1 MKFNFDKKIVICFVS
16 VFILVICSVISL
28 VSFSNKKPI
37 VKDTKKITAT
47 VLGVEDGN
55 VTVQDKNK
63 VIYTFSIDDLKADIG
78 DSLLIEYTGVLNK
91 NSNMQTNKVIK
102 YSVITVSNDEDGIP
116 TDYQDKG
123 LFSNYYILAYDK
135 LQKMS
140 LNEKIGQLF
149 LVRYPDSEE
158 VAVSDLIK
166 YNFAGFV
173 FFAKDFQG
181 KNDDSVKS
189 MINTLQK
196 NANIPLLTAVDEEGG
211 TVVRVSSNPL
221 LASEKFK
228 SSKELYNTGGLD
240 LIKDDTVKKSK
251 LLSELG
257 LNLNLAPVVDVST
270 DPTDYM
276 YNRSLGQS
284 TSVTSGF
291 AKTVIDA
298 SKGGGVSYTLKH
310 FPGYGNNSDTHN
322 GGSVDNRSFDDILKN
337 DLPPFQS
344 GIEAGAE
351 AVLVSHNTVTNIDA
365 DNPASLSKS
374 VHNLLRNELSF
385 TGVIITDDLA
395 MGAVSS
401 IDDAVIK
408 AILAGNDLIIT
419 TDYAKDIE
427 KVKQAIDNGT
437 ISEDLIDRIA
447 FKILAWKYYK
457 GLMFEHQ
464 K

>member
-16 VFILVICSVISL
+16 VFLLVICSVISL
-28 VSFSNKKPI
+28 VSFSKEKPI
-37 VKDTKKITAT
+37 LKNTKKITAT
-47 VLGVEDGN
+47 VLGVDDGK
-55 VTVQDKNK
+55 VTVQDKDK
-63 VIYTFSIDDLKADIG
+63 IIYTFSLDNLKADIG

-91 NSNMQTNKVIK
+91 NSNIQTNKVIN

-123 LFSNYYILAYDK
+123 IFSNYYILAYDK

-140 LNEKIGQLF
+140 LDEKIGQLF
-149 LVRYPDSEE
+149 LVRYPDNEQI
-158 VAVSDLIK
+158 AVSDLIK
-166 YNFAGFV
+166 YNFGGFV
-173 FFAKDFQG
+173 FFAKDF
-181 KNDDSVKS
+181 KDKSADKVKS

-228 SSKELYNTGGLD
+228 SSQELYNSGGLD
-240 LIKDDTVKKSK
+240 LIKDDTIKKSK
-251 LLSELG
+251 MLNELG
-257 LNLNLAPVVDVST
+257 LNLNLAPVVDVTTSSSA
-270 DPTDYM
+270 YM

-284 TSVTSGF
+284 TSVTSDF

-310 FPGYGNNSDTHN
+310 FPGYGNNSDTHTT
-322 GGSVDNRSFDDILKN
+322 GAVDNRSFDEILKN
-337 DLPPFQS
+337 DLPPFKS

-351 AVLVSHNTVTNIDA
+351 AVLVSHNTVNSIDP

-385 TGVIITDDLA
+385 TGVIITDDLS

-401 IDDAVIK
+401 VDNAVIK

-419 TDYAKDIE
+419 TDYKSDISS
-427 KVKQAIDNGT
+427 VKNAIENGS
-437 ISEDLIDRIA
+437 ISENFIDRIA
-447 FKILAWKYYK
+447 FKILSWKYYK

>member
-16 VFILVICSVISL
+16 IFLLVICSVISL
-28 VSFSNKKPI
+28 VSFSKEKPI
-37 VKDTKKITAT
+37 LKDTKKITAT
-47 VLGVEDGN
+47 VLGVEDGK
-55 VTVQDKNK
+55 VTVQDKDK
-63 VIYTFSIDDLKADIG
+63 IIYTFSLDNLKADIG

-91 NSNMQTNKVIK
+91 NSNLQTNKVIN

-123 LFSNYYILAYDK
+123 IFSNYYILAYDK

-140 LNEKIGQLF
+140 LDEKIGQLF
-149 LVRYPDSEE
+149 LVRYPDNEQT
-158 VAVSDLIK
+158 AVSDLIK
-166 YNFAGFV
+166 YNFGGFV
-173 FFAKDFQG
+173 FFARDFKD
-181 KNDDSVKS
+181 KSADRVKS
-189 MINTLQK
+189 MINTAQK

-211 TVVRVSSNPL
+211 TVVRISSNPL

-228 SSKELYNTGGLD
+228 SSQELYNSGGLE
-240 LIKDDTVKKSK
+240 LIKDDTIKKSK

-257 LNLNLAPVVDVST
+257 LNLNLAPVVDVATNSSA
-270 DPTDYM
+270 YM

-284 TSVTSGF
+284 TSITSDF
-291 AKTVIDA
+291 AKTVIES

-310 FPGYGNNSDTHN
+310 FPGYGNNSDTHTT
-322 GGSVDNRSFDDILKN
+322 GSVDNRSFDDILKN
-337 DLPPFQS
+337 DLPPFKS
-344 GIEAGAE
+344 GIEVGAE
-351 AVLVSHNTVTNIDA
+351 AVLVSHNTVNSIDP

-401 IDDAVIK
+401 IDNAVVK

-419 TDYAKDIE
+419 TDYKNDISS
-427 KVKQAIDNGT
+427 VKKAIENGN
-437 ISEDLIDRIA
+437 ISEDFINRIA
-447 FKILAWKYYK
+447 FKILSWKYYK
-457 GLMFEHQ
+457 GLMFDHQ

>member
-16 VFILVICSVISL
+16 VFLLVICSVISL
-28 VSFSNKKPI
+28 VSFSKEKPI
-37 VKDTKKITAT
+37 LKNTKKITAT
-47 VLGVEDGN
+47 VLGVDNGN
-55 VTVQDKNK
+55 VTVQDKDK
-63 VIYTFSIDDLKADIG
+63 IIYTFSLDNLKADIG

-91 NSNMQTNKVIK
+91 NSNIQTNKVIN

-123 LFSNYYILAYDK
+123 IFSNYYILAYDK

-140 LNEKIGQLF
+140 LDEKIGQLF
-149 LVRYPDSEE
+149 LVRYPDNEQI
-158 VAVSDLIK
+158 AVSDLIK
-166 YNFAGFV
+166 YNFGGFV
-173 FFAKDFQG
+173 FFAKDF
-181 KNDDSVKS
+181 KNKSADKVKS
-189 MINTLQK
+189 MINTVQK

-228 SSKELYNTGGLD
+228 SSQELYNSGGLD
-240 LIKDDTVKKSK
+240 LIKDDTIKKSK
-251 LLSELG
+251 MLNELG
-257 LNLNLAPVVDVST
+257 LNLNLAPVVDVTTSSSA
-270 DPTDYM
+270 YM

-284 TSVTSGF
+284 TSVTSDF

-310 FPGYGNNSDTHN
+310 FPGYGNNSDTHTT
-322 GGSVDNRSFDDILKN
+322 GAVDNRSFDEILKN
-337 DLPPFQS
+337 DLPPFKS

-351 AVLVSHNTVTNIDA
+351 AVLVSHNTVNSIDP

-385 TGVIITDDLA
+385 TGVIITDDLS

-401 IDDAVIK
+401 VDNAVIK

-419 TDYAKDIE
+419 TDYKSDISS
-427 KVKQAIDNGT
+427 VKNAIENGS
-437 ISEDLIDRIA
+437 ISENFIDRIA
-447 FKILAWKYYK
+447 FKILSWKYYK